1 MLRIRT
7 KSISQSKLTK
17 NSQRSSNIN
26 IINSQLQ
33 QKLTI
38 VKSQLK
44 LKNSQTNGISS
55 SNLNSGQRGKT
66 A

>member
-1 MLRIRT
+1 MIRIRT

-17 NSQRSSNIN
+17 HSQRSSNIN
-26 IINSQLQ
+26 IINSQLK

-38 VKSQLK
+38 VKSQLG

>member
-26 IINSQLQ
+26 IINSQLN

-38 VKSQLK
+38 VKSQLR
-44 LKNSQTNGISS
+44 LKNSQTSS